1 MYNIAKK
8 QMSKVLAG
16 LLAVVIMLSLV
27 PTELYV
33 MAFATELEQYSV
45 KVVDESNKPVT
56 EKVAITLTNKSDS
69 SKKQS
74 QNTENGVATFKNFV
88 EEGETYIVSVGS
100 VVGYK
105 DVADSELSISEGDT
119 ETTVSLTMLEKV
131 KISGTV
137 ESDEKPY
144 SGATVKLD
152 GYLNSETKTDKN
164 GRYAFEVFKGQDYS
178 VTVNAG
184 DKYKKESKTFENITK
199 DTDCSFSLSV
209 KEFKIKTSSNENGVI
224 TESTTVEYGAGKTIT
239 ATANQGYCIGS
250 FSVNNKDVE
259 DANNKKEFSYEIKD
273 AKADYIIK
281 VTFIR
286 KTYKIKFNVGENGKV
301 TYNDNLEIEG
311 GSIEVEEST
320 DPENPTKVITVMA
333 TPNKGYK
340 VSKVIVDGKDDSEN
354 LGKNDETYSK
364 EFEMTKDHTFSV
376 EFAPNVYEITLD
388 YDTDKGSAK
397 LFVDNTEINKEDGK
411 YNVNFGANL
420 EVRITPEDNYNID
433 KVLVCDAKS
442 DAGTACEITPFGKNS
457 YKAEVGMISG
467 ERTIKVTFDK
477 KFKASKKDYE
487 VKYEYPDKTS
497 TVGDVTYVP
506 EGSTVTFTPNKDY
519 KHVRINGV
527 REYTNILNP
536 SFKIKVGGSSSLKL
550 SAVKKIDNV
559 AVGKNIFTWS
569 DAVSERIEYDNAA
582 PTISEV
588 GEKNSEVWHN
598 NETTYRF
605 EVTDN
610 QSGVKEVKY
619 SKEDKI
625 ENAVELTRGEDGK
638 YSFTVSDEFNDNYF
652 IWATDKCGNTTE
664 VSVAVQIDKTD
675 PKIESFEFST
685 EKEKIVD
692 ELINFLTFGIFCK
705 QTIYVTVTASDKG
718 TDEKTV
724 SSGVNK
730 ISLYTYTEENGK
742 KELSTIETKSNN
754 AVFALTE
761 DVFEEGKNISAEVF
775 DEAGNSSTAKPN
787 DKNVS
792 SNTNKN
798 VSSDYVKITDDCPA
812 IKITPSAAD
821 YTAPAPDEKL
831 WYAGDTAVTVKVSDG
846 EAKTGIGSVSIKLNG
861 VELEKDVNGKAINGS
876 FDEKYTE
883 VEEFVINTSQN
894 PVDGENTIEV
904 SVINNAGVKA
914 TATQKVYIDTTP
926 PEILNFDVIKKVH
939 DSIPAKIL
947 NILSFGFFSR
957 SEIEVTVSGN
967 DNVVDVNGNKKASS
981 GLKAI
986 TLYAGGEEFGT
997 KEVSSDGKS
1006 TFTIP
1011 IKKSDI
1017 VEKQMIFDANI
1028 SAKAIDNVDHITA
1041 DAAKPNRDNSNVES
1055 GKIMIET
1062 IPPVVSDINVSG
1074 IDQNVRNSG
1083 NIFSGDIKFNFT
1095 AQDSDSGIA
1104 TVDIR
1109 INGKSYNGYPVDY
1122 TKGGSAITGEQT
1134 YNFTTEG
1141 ITPDEN
1147 GEYKID
1153 VTVMDNAENITE
1165 KDTLIVKKDMTSP
1178 VIDTFRFSSNDK
1190 NVKLEDVASQE
1201 DYGYYFKED
1210 ARVKVSALDNSSKN
1224 ETAAGVDSITVVLRD
1239 KDGKYYTVNS
1249 NGEVVAIS
1257 DIKDAV
1263 KHAATDNSFEFVI
1276 KKSFKGQ
1283 IFAMATDKVGNT
1295 PTNSTFDKT
1304 PINVVKD
1311 GILAGF
1317 KYPNGSILETEEEH
1331 GKESHIEF
1339 SREQA
1344 KYKTQKGVDLYSKNV
1359 PVEITVTDT
1368 YSGIQA
1374 IEWYVEAPYDKKNN
1388 QSGTLKIVNDDSTLL
1403 GKKVGDSGWKV
1414 IGKDKNLVTKLQ
1426 KEIVVKNNSNN
1437 IVVRVKM
1444 MDRSG
1449 NVTEKKIKFSIDKT
1463 APIIEV
1469 TYDNNTPDESYTD
1482 FFKADRSATVKI
1494 TERNFNSKDVNY
1506 KITNTDGTIPSIGK
1520 WTEHKNTEN
1529 PDASYYMAKIL
1540 YHADGDYT
1548 FDISYADMAK
1558 NNAAKFVQHKFTI
1571 DQTKPTVSVSYDNMS
1586 SSNGNYYKAD
1596 RIATITIVE
1605 HNFDSSR
1612 VAVIG
1617 NAIDNGNTVNFP
1629 NISAW
1634 TDNGDTHTATI
1645 HYSADAMYNFDIEFI
1660 DKAGNSIADYVPEE
1674 FYVDKTAPA
1683 LEIGGVAD
1691 KSANKGKVMPV
1702 ITFADTNY
1710 NANAITYTLT
1720 GVSNGK
1726 VNYVSTKSDVTNGQ
1740 KVTFADFNKVKKVD
1754 DIYTL
1759 TAKITDMAGN
1769 ETTKSITFSVN
1780 RFGSSYNLA
1789 TLKTLL
1795 DKYLQN
1801 EEDIVFTEIN
1811 VDALRKGK
1819 TKIKLIKNGTP
1830 IDLLE
1835 GRDYTISKS
1844 GGNGKWSL
1852 YKYIIDKALFTDDGK
1867 YSVSIYTVDVAG
1879 NVNEN
1884 IDETKK
1890 AEISFGVDKTEPVVI
1905 PVDFESD
1912 TQYPLEVKTVS
1923 VEIKDNLVLKD
1934 VKIYLNNTE
1943 IEYKKDGETYTFEIP
1958 EKNEKQTVR
1967 VVAVD
1972 AAGNEHEEVVENF
1985 LVSTNIFV
1993 RWFNNTPLLIGSI
2006 AGFVIL
2012 CAAIVLIVILK
2023 RKKSS
2028 K

>member
-16 LLAVVIMLSLV
+16 LLAVVIMFSLV
-27 PTELYV
+27 PAELYV

-56 EKVAITLTNKSDS
+56 EQVTITLTDKSDS

-74 QNTENGVATFKNFV
+74 KNTEDGVATFKNFV
-88 EEGETYIVSVGS
+88 EEGETYIISVGS

-119 ETTVSLTMLEKV
+119 ETTVSLTKLEKV

-137 ESDEKPY
+137 KDGEEPY

-152 GYLNSETKTDKN
+152 GYLNSETKTDKD
-164 GRYAFEVFKGQDYS
+164 GSYDFEVFKGQDYS

-184 DKYKKESKTFENITK
+184 DKYKKESKTFEKIAK
-199 DTDCSFSLSV
+199 DADYSFSLSV
-209 KEFKIKTSSNENGVI
+209 KEFKIKTSSDENGVI
-224 TESTTVEYGAGKTIT
+224 TESTTVEYGASQKIT
-239 ATANQGYCIGS
+239 AKAKQGYCIGDFIVDGNSQENAQGQKS
-250 FSVNNKDVE
+250 FEYNISSVTREHNISVS
-259 DANNKKEFSYEIKD
+259 F
-273 AKADYIIK
+273 
-281 VTFIR
+281 VR
-286 KTYKIKFNVGENGKV
+286 KTYKITFTVSGNGKV
-301 TYNDNLEIEG
+301 TYNKDQKIEG

-320 DPENPTKVITVMA
+320 DPKNPTKIVTVEA
-333 TPNKGYK
+333 IPNTGYK
-340 VSKVIVDGKDDSEN
+340 VSKVTVDGEDDSKN

-364 EFEMTKDHTFSV
+364 EFKMTEDHTFSV
-376 EFAPNVYEITLD
+376 KFAPNVYEITLECGSE
-388 YDTDKGSAK
+388 GSAE
-397 LFVDNTEINKEDGK
+397 LFDGDNKIDKNDGK

-420 EVRITPEDNYNID
+420 EVRITPNDNYNID
-433 KVLVCDAKS
+433 NVVAS
-442 DAGTACEITPFGKNS
+442 AGNSKTECEIMPSDDENS
-457 YKAEVGMISG
+457 YKVVKNIAGNTKIVVNFVE
-467 ERTIKVTFDK
+467 
-477 KFKASKKDYE
+477 KFEASKKDYE

-506 EGSTVTFTPNKDY
+506 EGSTVTFTPGENY
-519 KHVRINGV
+519 KYVRING
-527 REYTNILNP
+527 EWLYINLLNKP
-536 SFKIKVGGSSSLKL
+536 LKL
-550 SAVKKIDNV
+550 WISSQRIKSIDKVEV
-559 AVGKNIFTWS
+559 AGLDRYKWS
-569 DAVSERIEYDNAA
+569 KPVSERIEYDNA
-582 PTISEV
+582 PPKIGDV
-588 GEKNSEVWHN
+588 KNAGKWHN
-598 NETTYRF
+598 NKTTYSF
-605 EVTDN
+605 TVTDS

-619 SKEDKI
+619 SKEDNI
-625 ENAVELTRGEDGK
+625 ENAVELIPDNDGNC
-638 YSFTVSDEFNDNYF
+638 SFTVSDEFNNNYY
-652 IWATDKCGNTTE
+652 IWATDKCGNTTK
-664 VSVAVQIDKTD
+664 VPVKVQIDKTD
-675 PKIESFEFST
+675 PKIESFEFYT
-685 EKEKIVD
+685 EETNGIKAA
-692 ELINFLTFGIFCK
+692 INFLTFGIFCK
-705 QTIYVTVTASDKG
+705 QTIYVKVTASDKG

-730 ISLYTYTEENGK
+730 ISLYTHNKENDK
-742 KELSTIETKSNN
+742 KELSPIERKSNN
-754 AVFALTE
+754 AVFELTK
-761 DVFEEGKNISAEVF
+761 DVFENGKNISAKVT
-775 DEAGNSSTAKPN
+775 DAAGNDSPTVTPTT
-787 DKNVS
+787 DGVS
-792 SNTNKN
+792 NKL
-798 VSSDYVKITDDCPA
+798 SSDYVKITPDAP
-812 IKITPSAAD
+812 IVKITSSAAD
-821 YTAPAPDEKL
+821 YTALEPDGKLL
-831 WYAGDTAVTVKVSDG
+831 WYAGDTAVKVKVSD
-846 EAKTGIGSVSIKLNG
+846 EKAKTGIGSVSIKLNG
-861 VELEKDVNGKAINGS
+861 VELEKDINDKAINGS

-883 VEEFVINTSQN
+883 AEEFVINTSQN

-904 SVINNAGVKA
+904 SVINNAGVEA
-914 TATQKVYIDTTP
+914 TATQKVYIDTTR
-926 PEILNFDVIKKVH
+926 PEILKFAVEKVH

-947 NILSFGFFSR
+947 NILSFGFFFR
-957 SEIEVTVSGN
+957 SEIEVIVSGN

-997 KEVSSDGKS
+997 KKVSSDGKS

-1028 SAKAIDNVDHITA
+1028 SAKAIDNVGKITA
-1041 DAAKPNRDNSNVES
+1041 TAAEPNKDNSNVIS
-1055 GKIMIET
+1055 GKIMVET

-1074 IDQNVRNSG
+1074 IDQSVRNNG
-1083 NIFSGDIKFNFT
+1083 NIFSGDMKFNFT

-1104 TVDIR
+1104 KVDIR

-1122 TKGGSAITGEQT
+1122 TKGGSAIIDEQT

-1178 VIDTFRFSSNDK
+1178 VIDTFKFSSNDK

-1239 KDGKYYTVNS
+1239 KDGKYYTVNN

-1283 IFAMATDKVGNT
+1283 IFAMATDKVGNM

-1311 GILAGF
+1311 GILTGF

-1331 GKESHIEF
+1331 GKENHIEF

-1368 YSGIQA
+1368 YSGIQSV
-1374 IEWYVEAPYDKKNN
+1374 EWYVEAPYDKKNN
-1388 QSGTLKIVNDDSTLL
+1388 QSGTLKIANDDNTLL
-1403 GKKVGDSGWKV
+1403 GKRVGDSGWKV

-1444 MDRSG
+1444 VDRSG

-1482 FFKADRSATVKI
+1482 FFKADRNATVKI

-1520 WTEHKNTEN
+1520 WTEHRNTEN
-1529 PDASYYMAKIL
+1529 PDASYYTAKIL

-1558 NNAAKFVQHKFTI
+1558 NNAAKFAQHKFTI

-1586 SSNGNYYKAD
+1586 SLNGNYYKAD

-1617 NAIDNGNTVNFP
+1617 NAIDNGNTVAFP
-1629 NISAW
+1629 NTSAW
-1634 TDNGDTHTATI
+1634 TDNGDTHKATI

-1674 FYVDKTAPA
+1674 FYVDKTAPS

-1740 KVTFADFNKVKKVD
+1740 RVTFADFKKVKKVD

-1867 YSVSIYTVDVAG
+1867 YSVSIYTVDAAG

-1943 IEYKKDGETYTFEIP
+1943 IEYKKDGETYTFEVP

-1993 RWFNNTPLLIGSI
+1993 RWFNNTPLFIGSI

>member
-16 LLAVVIMLSLV
+16 LLAVVIMFSLV
-27 PTELYV
+27 PAELYV

-45 KVVDESNKPVT
+45 KVVDESNKPVA
-56 EKVAITLTNKSDS
+56 EKVTITLTDKSDS

-74 QNTENGVATFKNFV
+74 ENTENGVATFKNFV
-88 EEGETYIVSVGS
+88 AEGETYIISVGS

-105 DVADSELSISEGDT
+105 DVDDSELSISEGDT
-119 ETTVSLTMLEKV
+119 ETTVSLTKLEKV

-137 ESDEKPY
+137 KDDEKLY

-152 GYLNSETKTDKN
+152 GYLNSETKTDEN
-164 GRYAFEVFKGQDYS
+164 GSYSFEVFKGQDYS

-184 DKYKKESKTFENITK
+184 DKYKEESKTFENIAK
-199 DTDCSFSLSV
+199 DADCSFSLSV
-209 KEFKIKTSSNENGVI
+209 KMFEIKTSFNGNGEI
-224 TESTTVEYGAGKTIT
+224 TESTTVKYGDSKTIT
-239 ATANQGYCIGS
+239 AKAKQGYCIGDFIVDGNSQEKAKGQKS
-250 FSVNNKDVE
+250 FDYNISSVT
-259 DANNKKEFSYEIKD
+259 KEHNISVSFIK
-273 AKADYIIK
+273 
-281 VTFIR
+281 
-286 KTYKIKFNVGENGKV
+286 KTYKITFTVGENGKV
-301 TYNDNLEIEG
+301 TYNNDQKIEG

-320 DPENPTKVITVMA
+320 DPENPTKVITVEA
-333 TPNKGYK
+333 TPDKGYR
-340 VSKVIVDGKDDSEN
+340 VSKVTVDGADDSEK

-364 EFEMTKDHTFSV
+364 DFEVTKDHTFSV
-376 EFAPNVYEITLD
+376 EFAPNVYEITLEC
-388 YDTDKGSAK
+388 DTDKGSAE
-397 LFVDNTEINKEDGK
+397 LFVGGNKINEIDGK

-420 EVRITPEDNYNID
+420 EVRITPNDDYNID
-433 KVLVCDAKS
+433 KVLVYVGKS
-442 DAGTACEITPFGKNS
+442 DKGTACDIDQSGDTYIAKVGK
-457 YKAEVGMISG
+457 ISG
-467 ERTIKVTFDK
+467 ETTIKVTFEK
-477 KFKASKKDYE
+477 KFDASNKDYD

-497 TVGDVTYVP
+497 AVGDVTYVP
-506 EGSTVTFTPNKDY
+506 KDSTVIFTPKNNY
-519 KHVRINGV
+519 KFVC
-527 REYTNILNP
+527 
-536 SFKIKVGGSSSLKL
+536 IKVDKIWHVGNQLTPLEIKFGDSKWSSVS
-550 SAVKKIDNV
+550 SIDTV
-559 AVGKNIFTWS
+559 VVGKSISTWS
-569 DAVSERIEYDNAA
+569 KPVPERIEYDNAA

-625 ENAVELTRGEDGK
+625 ENAVELTRGEDGN
-638 YSFTVSDEFNDNYF
+638 YSFTVPNEEYKGTYY
-652 IWATDKCGNTTE
+652 IWATDKCGNTTKEPFVVE
-664 VSVAVQIDKTD
+664 VLIDKTD
-675 PKIESFEFST
+675 PQIESFEFST
-685 EKEKIVD
+685 EKTNVIKD
-692 ELINFLTFGIFCK
+692 AINFLTFGIFCNK
-705 QTIYVTVTASDKG
+705 NIYVTVEATDK
-718 TDEKTV
+718 EI
-724 SSGVNK
+724 SSGLK
-730 ISLYTYTEENGK
+730 EIKLYNGSKEPFETVEVKNGK
-742 KELSTIETKSNN
+742 SATFE
-754 AVFALTE
+754 LTE
-761 DVFEEGKNISAEVF
+761 KDFKYGKNISAKVT
-775 DEAGNSSTAKPN
+775 DVAGNDSPTVTPTT
-787 DKNVS
+787 DGVS
-792 SNTNKN
+792 SKS
-798 VSSDYVKITDDCPA
+798 SSDYVKITDDYPA
-812 IKITPSAAD
+812 VEITPSAAD

-831 WYAGDTAVTVKVSDG
+831 WYAGDTAVTVKVSD
-846 EAKTGIGSVSIKLNG
+846 EKAKTGIGSVSIKLNG
-861 VELEKDVNGKAINGS
+861 VELEKDINGKAINGS

-883 VEEFVINTSQN
+883 AEEFVINTSKN

-904 SVINNAGVKA
+904 SVINNAGVEK
-914 TATQKVYIDTTP
+914 TATQKVYIDTTE
-926 PEILNFDVIKKVH
+926 PEITGFLVEKVN

-947 NILSFGFFSR
+947 NILSFGFFFR
-957 SEIEVTVSGN
+957 SEIKVTVSGN
-967 DNVVDVNGNKKASS
+967 DNVEVNGNKKASS

-1017 VEKQMIFDANI
+1017 VEKQMIFDASI
-1028 SAKAIDNVDHITA
+1028 SAKAIDNVGNITA
-1041 DAAKPNRDNSNVES
+1041 VAAEPNSDNPNVKSNVEN
-1055 GKIMIET
+1055 GKIMVET

-1074 IDQNVRNSG
+1074 IDQSVRNNG
-1083 NIFSGDIKFNFT
+1083 NIFSGDMKFNFT

-1104 TVDIR
+1104 TVDIQ

-1122 TKGGSAITGEQT
+1122 TKGKSAITDEQT

-1190 NVKLEDVASQE
+1190 NVELEDVASQE

-1239 KDGKYYTVNS
+1239 KDGKYYTVNN

-1283 IFAMATDKVGNT
+1283 IFAMATDKVGNM

-1311 GILAGF
+1311 GILTGF

-1331 GKESHIEF
+1331 GKENHIEF

-1368 YSGIQA
+1368 YSGIQSV
-1374 IEWYVEAPYDKKNN
+1374 EWYVEAPYDKKNN
-1388 QSGTLKIVNDDSTLL
+1388 QSGTLKIANDDSTLL
-1403 GKKVGDSGWKV
+1403 GKRVGDSGWKV

-1444 MDRSG
+1444 VDRSG

-1482 FFKADRSATVKI
+1482 FFKADRNATVKI

-1520 WTEHKNTEN
+1520 WTEHRNTEN
-1529 PDASYYMAKIL
+1529 PDASYYTAKIL

-1558 NNAAKFVQHKFTI
+1558 NNAAKFAQHKFTI

-1586 SSNGNYYKAD
+1586 SLNGNYYKAD

-1617 NAIDNGNTVNFP
+1617 NAIDNGNTVAFP
-1629 NISAW
+1629 NTSAW
-1634 TDNGDTHTATI
+1634 TDNGDTHKATI

-1674 FYVDKTAPA
+1674 FYVDKTAPS

-1740 KVTFADFNKVKKVD
+1740 RVTFADFKKVKKVD

-1867 YSVSIYTVDVAG
+1867 YSVSIYTVDAAG

-1943 IEYKKDGETYTFEIP
+1943 IEYKKDGETYTFEVP

-1993 RWFNNTPLLIGSI
+1993 RWFNNTPLFIGSI